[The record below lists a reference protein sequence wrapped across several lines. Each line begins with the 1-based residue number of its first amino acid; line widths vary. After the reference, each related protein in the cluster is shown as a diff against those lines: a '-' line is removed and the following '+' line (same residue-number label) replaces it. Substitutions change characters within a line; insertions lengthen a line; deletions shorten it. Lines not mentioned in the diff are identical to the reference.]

1 MSQKPGVESI
11 YVGGTLL
18 TDLGKGFRRTGKELV
33 KADLLYHMFTKK
45 GERVMMP
52 DFGTNLQDLVFEPND
67 PITRTQILNE
77 IQAVIDQDPRVELIR
92 STLTFDEN
100 NHTITVDVL
109 LRFIELEVVD
119 TLNISFPSN

>member
-18 TDLGKGFRRTGKELV
+18 TDLGKGFRRTGAELV
-33 KADLLYHMFTKK
+33 KADLLYHIFTKK

-92 STLTFDEN
+92 STLTFDEDS
-100 NHTITVDVL
+100 HTITVDVL

-119 TLNISFPSN
+119 TLNITFPSN

>member
-33 KADLLYHMFTKK
+33 KSDLLYHIFTKK

-67 PITRTQILNE
+67 PITRNQILNE

-92 STLTFDEN
+92 NTLTFDEN
-100 NHTITVDVL
+100 SHIITVDVL

>member
-18 TDLGKGFRRTGKELV
+18 TDLGKGFRRTGAELV
-33 KADLLYHMFTKK
+33 KSDLLYHMFTKK

-100 NHTITVDVL
+100 SHMITVDVL

-119 TLNISFPSN
+119 TLNITFPSN